1 MAKQVPVYLFTGFL
15 ESGKTKFAQQT
26 LEDAS
31 FNNGDRILLLV
42 CEEGVEEYDPSAF
55 AAPTVFTE
63 TIESESDLTTE
74 NLAALLKKHRCSYVM
89 VEYNG
94 MWTLDTLYTNM
105 PKEWIVAQEFLFIDA
120 RTFLNYNN
128 NMRQLMVDKLQS
140 CELAVLNRFPEGDED
155 LKMQAHKIIRAINR
169 RCDIA
174 FETPDGKISYDDIEL
189 PLPYDL
195 NAPVCE
201 IGDADYAIFLQDI
214 MDQPEKYRNKTVS
227 LKGKAITKSRS
238 LKKGY
243 FYFGRDVMTCCA
255 NDIRFIPLAADGYG
269 RDQKPCLVQ
278 AHRPHRH
285 PHSAG
290 RVRRPRPGAAHGV
303 HRAVRRAGAGSCDV
317 LLNQT
322 NPAL

>member
-42 CEEGVEEYDPSAF
+42 CEEGVEEYDPSTF

-94 MWTLDTLYTNM
+94 MWTL
-105 PKEWIVAQEFLFIDA
+105 
-120 RTFLNYNN
+120 
-128 NMRQLMVDKLQS
+128 
-140 CELAVLNRFPEGDED
+140 
-155 LKMQAHKIIRAINR
+155 AINR

-201 IGDADYAIFLQDI
+201 IGDADYALFLQDI

-238 LKKGY
+238 LKNG
-243 FYFGRDVMTCCA
+243 
-255 NDIRFIPLAADGYG
+255 
-269 RDQKPCLVQ
+269 
-278 AHRPHRH
+278 
-285 PHSAG
+285 
-290 RVRRPRPGAAHGV
+290 
-303 HRAVRRAGAGSCDV
+303 
-317 LLNQT
+317 
-322 NPAL
+322 